1 MAVLLFLSVP
11 SMVRAQA
18 SLQAT
23 TDLDCNWKLD
33 GKPQGVLT
41 AG

>member
-1 MAVLLFLSVP
+1 
-11 SMVRAQA
+11 MVRAQA